1 MIKLIRPNLTLPEI
15 LKKGM
20 IKSGIITF
28 RGSIFQ
34 AVSGRLYEGWVFLAD
49 SRMVRGKMQGYHE
62 EERGARLK
70 NHTDVLIFQLRVCA
84 GATNSKLQSQI

>member
-15 LKKGM
+15 LKNGM

-34 AVSGRLYEGWVFLAD
+34 AVSGRLYGGWVFLAD

-62 EERGARLK
+62 EERGAK
-70 NHTDVLIFQLRVCA
+70 KD
-84 GATNSKLQSQI
+84 G